1 MSDLDDPV
9 KTEWGLSLLLL
20 FLGGASLL
28 ASLFIGLQAAGA
40 PDQFKEFDRP
50 LLAIPA
56 WGAIAVWLA
65 FRVRKGRAN
74 NPVYFLAIVW
84 LAIGMIATY
93 AAQFANA

>member
-1 MSDLDDPV
+1 MSGIDDPA
-9 KTEWGLSLLLL
+9 KAEWGLSLLLL

-28 ASLFIGLQAAGA
+28 ASLIIGLQAVGA
-40 PDQFKEFDRP
+40 PDQFAEFDRP

-65 FRVRKGRAN
+65 FRVRKARAS
-74 NPVYFLAIVW
+74 NPVYFLAIIW

>member
-1 MSDLDDPV
+1 MSDIDDPA

-20 FLGGASLL
+20 FLGGGSLL
-28 ASLFIGLQAAGA
+28 ASLIIGLQAAGA
-40 PDQFKEFDRP
+40 PDQFAEFDRP

-65 FRVRKGRAN
+65 FLIRKGRAS
-74 NPVYFLAIVW
+74 NPVYFLAIIW
-84 LAIGMIATY
+84 LAIGMVAIY